1 MNGQEGKLARCL
13 SLVAEK
19 SGLGDWKNWTK
30 RDFEQLSLLIGQ
42 KTRIILSVST
52 LIRLYKGTSGRNPQ
66 KITLDALARFVG
78 FDNWH
83 AYSTCADITHSGV
96 FAGQMARVPK
106 KWFPI
111 VLYVAG
117 SPIIILAIVFGIW
130 VLMSNRPINPADV
143 KFRVVNREITGIPA
157 TIQVEY
163 DLGKYKPDKLWL
175 QLYWNPEESVNLN
188 PDLNRTSAIYC
199 YPGVH
204 VCKLIADS
212 KVIGEQ
218 KVYIKTPDWTALMRH
233 KGLQLVPLYIRNA
246 EIINQGVMQVT
257 ESMVNTQNLAPN
269 SEILT
274 SYYFVNDLGPIY
286 SNDYTI
292 SGRISNPPTTL
303 GTQPCSFCTV
313 IIMGE
318 NGKHFFSIGDL
329 GCSAYFRLSFS
340 GADIMTTYP
349 ELTAFEYVS
358 GGWVPFRSV
367 VKGNTVTIYSGESK
381 IYSSDQVADIGK
393 IKGIHFN
400 FSGLGAI
407 DEVKLVNSK
416 GYVAMDEDFQ

>member
-1 MNGQEGKLARCL
+1 MTGSDTKLIKCL

-19 SGLGDWKNWTK
+19 SGLGDWRQWTK
-30 RDFEQLSLLIGQ
+30 RDFEQLSMLIEQ

-66 KITLDALARFVG
+66 KITLDALAQFVG

-83 AYSTCADITHSGV
+83 SYCTCADITQSGV
-96 FAGQMARVPK
+96 FTEQSARVPK
-106 KWFPI
+106 KRIPGLVYI
-111 VLYVAG
+111 TG
-117 SPIIILAIVFGIW
+117 SAIIILAGIFGIW
-130 VLMSNRPINPADV
+130 ALVSNPSINPEKI
-143 KFRVVNREITGIPA
+143 KFRIPNREITGVPA

-175 QLYWNPEESVNLN
+175 QLYWNPEESIKLN

-204 VCKLIADS
+204 NCKLIADS

-218 KVYIKTPDWTALMRH
+218 KVYIKTSGWTALLRH
-233 KGLQLVPLYIRNA
+233 NGLQLVPLYIRNN
-246 EIINQGVMQVT
+246 EIISNGVLQVT
-257 ESMVNTQNLAPN
+257 ESMINTQNLAPN

-274 SYYFVNDLGPIY
+274 SYYYVNDLGSIY

-292 SGRISNPPTTL
+292 SGSIRNPPTNL

-313 IIMGE
+313 IIIGE

-340 GADIMTTYP
+340 GEDAMTTYP
-349 ELTAFEYVS
+349 ELTAFEYLADS
-358 GGWVPFRSV
+358 WIPFRSV
-367 VKGNTVTIYSGESK
+367 VSGSTVTIYAGTSK

-407 DEVKLVNSK
+407 DEVKLINSK
-416 GYVAMDEDFQ
+416 GYVAMDEDFE

>member
-1 MNGQEGKLARCL
+1 MTGNEAKLTRCL
-13 SLVAEK
+13 SMVATK
-19 SGLGDWKNWTK
+19 SGLGDWSQWTK
-30 RDFEQLSLLIGQ
+30 RDFEQLSMLIEQ

-52 LIRLYKGTSGRNPQ
+52 LIRLYKETSGRNPQ
-66 KITLDALARFVG
+66 KVTLDALAQFVG

-83 AYSTCADITHSGV
+83 AYSTCSDITQS
-96 FAGQMARVPK
+96 RVYNHQPESIPK
-106 KWFPI
+106 KRIPAL
-111 VLYVAG
+111 LYIAG
-117 SPIIILAIVFGIW
+117 SAILILALVFGIRAI
-130 VLMSNRPINPADV
+130 VSGGSVNPKDV

-163 DLGKYKPDKLWL
+163 DLGKHKPDKLWL
-175 QLYWNPEESVNLN
+175 QLYWNPEETVMLN
-188 PDLNRTSAIYC
+188 PELNRTSAIYC

-204 VCKLIADS
+204 DCKLIAD
-212 KVIGEQ
+212 KEVVGEQ
-218 KVYIKTPDWTALMRH
+218 KVYIKTSGWAALLRH
-233 KGLQLVPLYIRNA
+233 NGLQLVPLYIRNS
-246 EIINQGVMQVT
+246 EIIRNGVLQVT

-274 SYYFVNDLGPIY
+274 SYYYVNDLGSIS

-292 SGRISNPPTTL
+292 SGRISNPPSTL

-313 IIMGE
+313 FIIGE

-340 GADIMTTYP
+340 GADAMANAP
-349 ELTAFEYVS
+349 DQTAFEYVS
-358 GGWVPFRSV
+358 GGWIPFTSV
-367 VKGNTVTIYSGESK
+367 VSGNNVVIYVGRTK

-407 DEVKLVNSK
+407 DQVKLVNST
-416 GYVAMDEDFQ
+416 GYVAMDEEFE